1 MVNVPEEYVVSKFF
15 QYIYKPAYNRY
26 NKTYQG
32 GCCVCN
38 EGSSQKNKRRCYYI
52 PKINNIYCHNCGWSS
67 TPFTWVKKVCNLSN
81 SEIIKEIQSY
91 DMSIDI
97 SPSNKEEVEVVR
109 TAEKLPVNSI
119 NLSDPLQI
127 EYYKDNSIV
136 TTCLDLVKKRRLNT
150 AVNRSDLYVSL
161 SDIVHKNRLVIPF
174 YNEDRS
180 IEFYQTRTILNTD
193 TKIKPKY
200 LSKVGADKTIF
211 NIDKVTGDFP
221 HVFIFEG
228 PLNSMFT
235 KNGVAVCGITNKG
248 NSTFTPKQKSQVDTT
263 LAWFEKIWVLDSQWV
278 DKTSL
283 EKSEILLKDGHNVFI
298 WPEKFG
304 KRFKDFNDICVACSI
319 DEINHKFITENTF
332 KGLEGIFRL
341 SAIKRALSAS

>member
-1 MVNVPEEYVVSKFF
+1 MITVPEEYVVSKFF
-15 QYIYKPAYNRY
+15 QYIYKPAYNRF

-32 GCCVCN
+32 GCCICN
-38 EGSSQKNKRRCYYI
+38 EGSSQKKKRRCYYI

-67 TPFTWVKKVCNLSN
+67 TPFNWIKKVCNLTP
-81 SEIIKEIQSY
+81 SEIINEIKEY
-91 DMSIDI
+91 DTSIEI
-97 SPSNKEEVEVVR
+97 SPYKEEEAEPVR
-109 TAEKLPVNSI
+109 VSEKLPANSI
-119 NLSDPLQI
+119 NLSDPLQV
-127 EYYKDNSIV
+127 EYHKNNPV
-136 TTCLDLVKKRRLNT
+136 VAACLNLVKKRRLDT
-150 AVNRSDLYVSL
+150 AINRCDLYVSL
-161 SDIVHKNRLVIPF
+161 ADNVHKNRLVIPF

-180 IEFYQTRTILNTD
+180 IEFYQTRTVLD
-193 TKIKPKY
+193 KDAKVKPKY
-200 LSKVGADKTIF
+200 LSKINADKTLF
-211 NIDKVTGDFP
+211 NIDKVSGEYP

-248 NSTFTPKQKSQVDTT
+248 NATFTTRQKQQADTT
-263 LAWFEKIWVLDSQWV
+263 LALFDKVWVLDSQWL

-304 KRFKDFNDICVACSI
+304 TKFKDFNDICMACSI
-319 DEINHKFITENTF
+319 NEISHKFITENTF

-341 SAIKRALSAS
+341 SAIKRALSAR